1 MEEEYSSVV
10 EERERLEEEYSSVVE
25 ERERLEGEMVQLKET
40 VSSLQCERENTD
52 NKLAKVSENLKKVRV
67 FPLSLANACT
77 ILRLNWHLSK
87 PLLDPQYPYIIIY
100 REISHCAH
108 RISQIIYN

>member
-1 MEEEYSSVV
+1 MTKYPSGEKEKARLLSEIERLIEESSVV
-10 EERERLEEEYSSVVE
+10 EEEYSSVVE

-67 FPLSLANACT
+67 LPSFIGQCLHYFTPELAF
-77 ILRLNWHLSK
+77 K
-87 PLLDPQYPYIIIY
+87 
-100 REISHCAH
+100 
-108 RISQIIYN
+108 